1 MTCKRTYIRLAVVS
15 LLLTSC
21 ILLEKKEVKEE
32 VVTKKNIN
40 DYTDK
45 YTIVPKNNLL
55 KFKELVANFEKQEH
69 RFEIEKCQFKY
80 NGQSFFIGDNSDKII
95 QIFGEPDNKIKSLDA
110 EAITFFYK
118 KLKIDFR
125 FSLKESKLIHFWVHM
140 SDYQDYEQAP
150 YKVIKFR
157 QIPYQVDMTLNQFM
171 ELSDLTHDKL
181 RRSRF
186 YFFML
191 QKECPPS
198 KTERIYTYLDSE
210 PIYSVEGSGRLTW
223 IGDFEASESS
233 VLKGIEV
240 SVQTLDSLEGLKK
253 Q

>member
-1 MTCKRTYIRLAVVS
+1 MIRKHTYILLTIVS

-21 ILLEKKEVKEE
+21 IFLEKRKRK
-32 VVTKKNIN
+32 VVIETID
-40 DYTDK
+40 DYTDT
-45 YTIVPKNNLL
+45 YTINPKKELL
-55 KFKELVANFEKQEH
+55 KFKELTAAFEQEVH

-80 NGQSFFIGDNSDKII
+80 NGQSFFIGDSSEKIV

-110 EAITFFYK
+110 EVVTFSYK
-118 KLKIDFR
+118 KLKVDFR
-125 FSLKESKLIHFWVHM
+125 FCLKKSTLIHFWVHL
-140 SDYQDYEQAP
+140 SDYQDYEGAP
-150 YKVIKFR
+150 YKIIKFR
-157 QIPYQVDMTLNQFM
+157 QIPYQIDMTLNQFM

-198 KTERIYTYLDSE
+198 SIERIYTYLDSE
-210 PIYSVEGSGRLTW
+210 PIYAVEGSGRLTW
-223 IGDFEASESS
+223 IGDFDAKESR